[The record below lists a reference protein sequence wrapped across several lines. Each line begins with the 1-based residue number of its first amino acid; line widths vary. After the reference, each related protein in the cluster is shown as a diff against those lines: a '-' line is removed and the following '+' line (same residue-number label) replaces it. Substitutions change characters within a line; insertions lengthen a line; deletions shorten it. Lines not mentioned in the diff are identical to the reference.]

1 MRKTHLYRKLEV
13 KAHRMVGQHRHNKSD
28 PKGSRHDK
36 TGVACLSCMLIIP
49 PLYMIVQNNEQYKIK
64 ISNTL
69 QEKSFCF
76 V

>member
-13 KAHRMVGQHRHNKSD
+13 KAQRMVGQHRHSKSD
-28 PKGSRHDK
+28 PKGSRHNK
-36 TGVACLSCMLIIP
+36 AGLACLSCMLIIL
-49 PLYMIVQNNEQYKIK
+49 PLYLIVQNNEQYKRK

-69 QEKSFCF
+69 QRKSFCF